1 MEQNMSND
9 LKDIL
14 ELADPERLA
23 DQNLLEICDLVEAM
37 AAVIKSQQAT
47 IEQQKIIIDS
57 MEAKEWT

>member
-1 MEQNMSND
+1 MSND

-14 ELADPERLA
+14 ERADPERLA

-37 AAVIKSQQAT
+37 AAVIKNQQDT

-57 MEAKEWT
+57 MEA

>member
-1 MEQNMSND
+1 MSND
-9 LKDIL
+9 IKDIL
-14 ELADPERLA
+14 ERADPERLA

-37 AAVIKSQQAT
+37 AAVIKNQQDT

>member
-1 MEQNMSND
+1 MSND

-14 ELADPERLA
+14 ERADPERLA

-37 AAVIKSQQAT
+37 AAVIKSQQTT

>member
-1 MEQNMSND
+1 MSND

-14 ELADPERLA
+14 ERADPERLA

-37 AAVIKSQQAT
+37 ATVIKSQQTT

>member
-1 MEQNMSND
+1 MSND

-14 ELADPERLA
+14 ERADPEGLA

-37 AAVIKSQQAT
+37 AAVIKNQQAT

>member
-1 MEQNMSND
+1 MSND
-9 LKDIL
+9 IKDIL
-14 ELADPERLA
+14 ERADPERLA
-23 DQNLLEICDLVEAM
+23 DQNLLEICDLVEAT

>member
-1 MEQNMSND
+1 MSND

-14 ELADPERLA
+14 ERADPEMLA

-37 AAVIKSQQAT
+37 AAVIKNQQAT

>member
-1 MEQNMSND
+1 MSND

-14 ELADPERLA
+14 ERADPERLA
-23 DQNLLEICDLVEAM
+23 DQNLLKICDLVEAM
-37 AAVIKSQQAT
+37 AAVIKNQQDT

>member
-1 MEQNMSND
+1 MSND

-14 ELADPERLA
+14 ERADPERLA

-37 AAVIKSQQAT
+37 AAVIKNQQDT

>member
-1 MEQNMSND
+1 MSND

-14 ELADPERLA
+14 ERADPERLA

-37 AAVIKSQQAT
+37 ATVVKSQQAT

>member
-1 MEQNMSND
+1 MSND

-14 ELADPERLA
+14 ERADPERLA

-47 IEQQKIIIDS
+47 IGQQKIIIDS

>member
-1 MEQNMSND
+1 MSND

-14 ELADPERLA
+14 ERADPERLA

-37 AAVIKSQQAT
+37 AAVIKNQQDT
-47 IEQQKIIIDS
+47 IEQQKIIIES

>member
-1 MEQNMSND
+1 MSND

-14 ELADPERLA
+14 ERADPERLT

-37 AAVIKSQQAT
+37 AAVIKNQQST

>member
-1 MEQNMSND
+1 MSND

-14 ELADPERLA
+14 ERADPERLA

-37 AAVIKSQQAT
+37 ATVIKSQQAT
-47 IEQQKIIIDS
+47 IEQRKIIIDS

>member
-1 MEQNMSND
+1 MEQTMSND

-14 ELADPERLA
+14 ERADPERLA

-37 AAVIKSQQAT
+37 AAVIKNQQDT

>member
-1 MEQNMSND
+1 MSND
-9 LKDIL
+9 IKDIL
-14 ELADPERLA
+14 ERADPERLA

-57 MEAKEWT
+57 MEAKVWT